1 MTSPTTSSKTDT
13 DTPTKADAKP
23 KAADL
28 AASGES
34 TDPAVHFAMANL
46 QAALM
51 NRKALDVEE
60 ADIKAA
66 DAEVK
71 AAQDALAELGYK

>member
-1 MTSPTTSSKTDT
+1 MTSPKTDT
-13 DTPTKADAKP
+13 DAKP

-28 AASGES
+28 APSGES
-34 TDPAVHFAMANL
+34 TDPAVHVAMANL
-46 QAALM
+46 QVARM
-51 NRKALDVEE
+51 NRATLDVEE

-66 DAEVK
+66 DAAVK

>member
-1 MTSPTTSSKTDT
+1 MTSPKTDA
-13 DTPTKADAKP
+13 PSEPKADAKP
-23 KAADL
+23 KAAEL